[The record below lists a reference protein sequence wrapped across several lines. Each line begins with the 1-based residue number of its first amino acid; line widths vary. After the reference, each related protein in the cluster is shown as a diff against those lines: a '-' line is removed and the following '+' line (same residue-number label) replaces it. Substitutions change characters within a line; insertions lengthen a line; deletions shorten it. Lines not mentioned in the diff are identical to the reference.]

1 MENRNIIC
9 ILLFCLLVMFDA
21 GCSGT
26 SAVSSTVP
34 KKTVEPIKVE
44 DKQSTKD
51 DSIKKANIREEYGY
65 KNGDSFLKKY
75 KMEQPVKQ
83 IILVAQSDTKISD
96 ARLFLLAKDANGEWE
111 ETLNCQ
117 AYLGKNGIGKERE
130 GDIKTPTGDFGM
142 TMAFGAKD
150 DPGSLIPY
158 TKLTNSMYLCGDKE
172 YYNQFIDINKVK
184 HTCSGNSEHLLS
196 YIPQYNYAL
205 VFDFNKENV
214 YGKGSA
220 IFLHCFGSNP
230 FTMGCVAISE
240 ENMVKILKT
249 VDTNARICI
258 YSNK

>member
-1 MENRNIIC
+1 MKNRNIIC
-9 ILLFCLLVMFDA
+9 VLLFCLLVMFDA

-34 KKTVEPIKVE
+34 QKTVESIKVV

-51 DSIKKANIREEYGY
+51 DSINKANIREEYGY

-96 ARLFLLAKDANGEWE
+96 ARLFLLAKNARGEWE
-111 ETLNCQ
+111 EKLNCQ

-130 GDIKTPTGDFGM
+130 GDVKTPTGDYGM

-150 DPGSLIPY
+150 NPGSLIPY
-158 TKLTNSMYLCGDKE
+158 TKLTNSMYFCGDKE
-172 YYNQFIDINKVK
+172 YYNQFIDVSKIN

-220 IFLHCFGSNP
+220 IFLHCFGSYP
-230 FTMGCVAISE
+230 FTMGCIAIAE
-240 ENMVKILKT
+240 ENMVKILKA
-249 VDTNARICI
+249 VDANARICI